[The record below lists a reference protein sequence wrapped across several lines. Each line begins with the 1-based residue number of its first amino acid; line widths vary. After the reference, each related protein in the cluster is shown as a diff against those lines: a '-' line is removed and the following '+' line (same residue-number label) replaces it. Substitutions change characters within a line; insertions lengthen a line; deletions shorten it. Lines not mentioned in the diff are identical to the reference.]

1 MAELDPGHAENIS
14 NLKRR
19 ARRARRVRRRAAR
32 PQPDVFVKAGCSGVA
47 RLVGVH

>member
-19 ARRARRVRRRAAR
+19 ARRVRRRAAR
-32 PQPDVFVKAGCSGVA
+32 HQPDVFVKAGCSGVQW
-47 RLVGVH
+47 LVRVH